1 MSGLKN
7 SSVLCLSL
15 NQKRYD
21 FEMKYNKSELNA
33 ISGIKIELTHM
44 CSESILGAF
53 NSVVSLALLSVVAHC
68 HLGMPQGKS
77 KGFLAFC
84 ILKLK
89 KIKLQRERSR
99 TVQFCTRVVLLFVC
113 TALYE
118 AMQNLTQKVV

>member
-7 SSVLCLSL
+7 SSILCLSL
-15 NQKRYD
+15 SERHYD
-21 FEMKYNKSELNA
+21 FEMKYNKNELNA
-33 ISGIKIELTHM
+33 VSGIKIELTHM

-53 NSVVSLALLSVVAHC
+53 NSVVSLALLSAVAHC

-77 KGFLAFC
+77 KGFLVFC

-99 TVQFCTRVVLLFVC
+99 TAQFCTHVVLLFVC
-113 TALYE
+113 TALFG
-118 AMQNLTQKVV
+118 AMQNLSQKVV